1 MKSTMTQLLEKG
13 EEKKAVEV
21 AKTMLSKGFSL
32 SDITEVAGLSE
43 AQIRKLKSEIDKEN
57 PH

>member
-1 MKSTMTQLLEKG
+1 MEK
-13 EEKKAVEV
+13 V
-21 AKTMLSKGFSL
+21 AKTMLIEGDSIPK
-32 SDITEVAGLSE
+32 IARVTGLSE